1 MHMKKATNIMLATLA
16 TLLLA
21 SSCIK
26 EADPYEIATEDQV
39 TLETLIEG
47 IPASL
52 VQAGSAGYAEEGQAW
67 DFALPAI
74 HIATESMTGDVAI
87 GGNIGYDWFA
97 QWGTNEALGADYAVG
112 ALTWDNYYAWIMAAN
127 NVIKQI
133 DASDFAT
140 LDATQKSYLGFAYAY
155 RAMFYL
161 DLVRL
166 YEFKENNYTEAPGV
180 LGLGVPIVLPETTEA
195 EAKNNPRAKVDDI
208 YDQVIFPDLDK
219 AEELLSGFTA
229 PDKYTISPALV
240 YGLKARAWLERGTAK
255 NDAEAYV
262 SAAEYA
268 RLAINASG
276 CTPLTQEQWEDPS
289 NGFYS
294 AMSNNAWIWG
304 LALPSESVANL
315 FCFTAHMSTENAWSA
330 YGNDACRCINSKDR
344 KSTRLNSSHRH
355 TSRMPSSA

>member
-1 MHMKKATNIMLATLA
+1 MHMKKATNITLATLA
-16 TLLLA
+16 AALLA

-52 VQAGSAGYAEEGQAW
+52 VQAGSAGYAKDGQAW

-166 YEFKENNYTEAPGV
+166 YEF
-180 LGLGVPIVLPETTEA
+180 
-195 EAKNNPRAKVDDI
+195 
-208 YDQVIFPDLDK
+208 
-219 AEELLSGFTA
+219 
-229 PDKYTISPALV
+229 
-240 YGLKARAWLERGTAK
+240 
-255 NDAEAYV
+255 
-262 SAAEYA
+262 
-268 RLAINASG
+268 
-276 CTPLTQEQWEDPS
+276 
-289 NGFYS
+289 
-294 AMSNNAWIWG
+294 
-304 LALPSESVANL
+304 
-315 FCFTAHMSTENAWSA
+315 
-330 YGNDACRCINSKDR
+330 
-344 KSTRLNSSHRH
+344 
-355 TSRMPSSA
+355 